1 MKRDT
6 GCINIIH
13 LKCHIDTS
21 LRVSNT
27 AICTSNSGQRPNAVK
42 SVFVEKFTKAIFKFL
57 TKSPLRT
64 VCLFVFL
71 IRLNT
76 SFIILI
82 PLPHIWVHLIWQLN
96 LQVFVTPIW
105 KHSKESVN
113 LKITFR
119 TGHAHLLNAIFKV
132 GG

>member
-13 LKCHIDTS
+13 L
-21 LRVSNT
+21 VSHWYF
-27 AICTSNSGQRPNAVK
+27 IKSEWHSNLHLKFWSETNAVK

-71 IRLNT
+71 IWLNI

-113 LKITFR
+113 LKITFW